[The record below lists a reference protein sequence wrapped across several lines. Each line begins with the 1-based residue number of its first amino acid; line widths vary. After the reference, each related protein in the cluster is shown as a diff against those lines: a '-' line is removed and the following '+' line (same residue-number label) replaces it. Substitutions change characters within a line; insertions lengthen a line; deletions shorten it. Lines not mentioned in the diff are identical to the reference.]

1 MRRGSI
7 VALLVIGLVA
17 GGVAAAVALVPTWLP
32 ERASREAGRI
42 HFVIWFVVVICIVI
56 FAIVAAAMVY
66 AVMRF
71 RVQEDDFED
80 GPPVHGHT
88 GLEITWTVIPFL
100 LVTAIAIV
108 SAIVL
113 SRNDAQAQDTLRIN
127 VTAQQFAFTFSYPEA
142 HNVTSPVLRLPKGR
156 SVELY
161 MRSLDVIHSV
171 FVPQFSQKEDV
182 VPGLV
187 TQLHITP
194 TRLGTFPL
202 ECTELCGL
210 GHSLMRSEAV
220 VMTPAAF
227 NAWLREQEKSAAPPP
242 SSSTSTTGTT
252 STTSTTSTTASPS
265 SAAGLAAFDA
275 NQCASCHTLSA
286 AGATGTIGPDLDQL
300 VSYAKQAK
308 QPLPGFVRESIV
320 DPDAYVQP
328 GYPKGLMPTTFG
340 QSLSKTQLDALVG
353 FLVQSAQKSGTQKS
367 GNQQAS
373 KKG

>member
-7 VALLVIGLVA
+7 VALLGIGLLA
-17 GGVAAAVALVPTWLP
+17 GGVATAVALVPTWLP
-32 ERASREAGRI
+32 LRASREADRI

-56 FAIVAAAMVY
+56 FAIVAAAMTY
-66 AVMRF
+66 AVLRF
-71 RVQEDDFED
+71 RVREDDFED

-88 GLEITWTVIPFL
+88 GLEITWTVVPFL

-113 SRNDAQAQDTLRIN
+113 SRNDAQAENTLRIN
-127 VTAQQFAFTFSYPEA
+127 VTAQQFEFTFSYPTA
-142 HNVTSPVLRLPKGR
+142 GNVASPVLRLPKGR

-161 MRSLDVIHSV
+161 MRALDVIHSV

-210 GHSLMRSEAV
+210 GHSLMRSQAI

-227 NAWLREQEKSAAPPP
+227 DSWLKQQKKSAAPPP
-242 SSSTSTTGTT
+242 ASSSSTTGT
-252 STTSTTSTTASPS
+252 STTTSPS
-265 SAAGLAAFDA
+265 SSSAGLTAFNA
-275 NQCASCHTLSA
+275 KQCASCHTLSA
-286 AGATGTIGPDLDQL
+286 AGATGTIGPDLDKL

-308 QPLPGFVRESIV
+308 QPLAAFVHQSIV
-320 DPDAYVQP
+320 DPEAYVQP
-328 GYPKGLMPTTFG
+328 GYPKGVMPPNFG
-340 QSLSKTQLDALVG
+340 QQLTKTQLSELVT
-353 FLVQSAQKSGTQKS
+353 FLVQSAQKSGKQS
-367 GNQQAS
+367 GS